1 VSAWSDAARVTV
13 DVNTTIGDPHYLE
26 DAPHIPTLLAVF
38 RAYTGI
44 QDAGPVS
51 IGGGTHARLLPNGVN
66 FGPAMPGEPY
76 SGHSEHEFITR
87 DQFLLNLQMYAAML
101 VELAGSVENP

>member
-1 VSAWSDAARVTV
+1 
-13 DVNTTIGDPHYLE
+13 
-26 DAPHIPTLLAVF
+26 
-38 RAYTGI
+38 
-44 QDAGPVS
+44 
-51 IGGGTHARLLPNGVN
+51 
-66 FGPAMPGEPY
+66 MPGEPY